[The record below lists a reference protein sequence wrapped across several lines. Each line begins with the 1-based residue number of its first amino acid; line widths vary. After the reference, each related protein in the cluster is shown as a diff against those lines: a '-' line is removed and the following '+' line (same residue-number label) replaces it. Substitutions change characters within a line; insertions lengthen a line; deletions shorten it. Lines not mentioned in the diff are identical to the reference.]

1 MNNLVRLILSIIICQ
16 AAGLFSMF
24 VPMGSENAWYN
35 SLAKPTFNPPDEVF
49 APVWIT
55 LYFLMGISLFLVWR
69 EGLKNKEVKAAFNI
83 FMVQLV
89 LNAFWSH
96 IFFGAQ
102 STLGAFILICV
113 LIVLIVL
120 TIMKFFK
127 ISRLAGM
134 LLIPYLLWVL
144 FAASLNFVF
153 WQLNK

>member
-16 AAGLFSMF
+16 AAGAFGALAPS
-24 VPMGSENAWYN
+24 GSENAWYN
-35 SLAKPTFNPPDEVF
+35 SLAKPSFTPPDSVF

-55 LYFLMGISLFLVWR
+55 LYFLMGIALFLVWR
-69 EGLKNKEVKAAFNI
+69 EGLKNKEVKSAFI
-83 FMVQLV
+83 LFMVQLF

-102 STLGAFILICV
+102 SVLGAFILLLV

-120 TIMKFFK
+120 TIIKFFK

-144 FAASLNFVF
+144 FAAALNFVF
-153 WQLNK
+153 WQLNQ